1 MNLLYTSHFFASYQC
16 DSTRCFRLDFGQQS
30 YRLSFCQLLA
40 LRQKVKAID
49 LDAHF
54 DSSRNSQGI
63 EIITLCNRQHIL
75 ILDTLEVIDL
85 KDLLKATFGV
95 MELNAIVAPSI

>member
-16 DSTRCFRLDFGQQS
+16 DSTRCFRIDFGQKS
-30 YRLSFCQLLA
+30 YRLTFCQLLA

-54 DSSRNSQGI
+54 DDTRNSSGI
-63 EIITLCNRQHIL
+63 EILSLCNREHIL
-75 ILDTLEVIDL
+75 ILETLQVVDL

-95 MELNAIVAPSI
+95 MELNALVSTSL